1 MIRSR
6 EDIKPFVAGLTALEK
21 QIMENKNDP
30 KIAALRTRANDTIY
44 LEQYDKIQREITG
57 LVEQPTQFESTQ
69 MAVISQPALAPP
81 RPMRGSMIIVL
92 IGILLSGF
100 LALIVVIVRVSIR
113 NSKSRQSKPALA
125 DY

>member
-1 MIRSR
+1 
-6 EDIKPFVAGLTALEK
+6 
-21 QIMENKNDP
+21 
-30 KIAALRTRANDTIY
+30 
-44 LEQYDKIQREITG
+44 
-57 LVEQPTQFESTQ
+57 